1 MRFIKQ
7 TKFFDE
13 FGSASDEDKTLYA
26 QMNEIKEQYSIE
38 EAEIKM
44 SIMEGLAKP
53 DPVKENMK

>member
-1 MRFIKQ
+1 
-7 TKFFDE
+7 
-13 FGSASDEDKTLYA
+13 
-26 QMNEIKEQYSIE
+26 MNEIKEQYSIE